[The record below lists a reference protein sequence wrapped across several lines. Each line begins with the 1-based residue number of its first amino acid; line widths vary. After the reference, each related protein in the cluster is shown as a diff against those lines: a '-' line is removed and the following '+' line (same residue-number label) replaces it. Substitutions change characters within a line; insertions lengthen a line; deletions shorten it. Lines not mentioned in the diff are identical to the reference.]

1 MTLTALYSFQNDLDK
16 VRLINYRVYE
26 TKLAN
31 LFCKLGKA
39 GYEPILIKGWA
50 AAQYYPKPCNRIS
63 GDVDMVF
70 RPEEVKDVKIFLS
83 GYADL
88 PIDIHSGL
96 RRLDTVD
103 FEDLYKHSLIIDCQ
117 GTAVRVLRVED
128 HVRVLCVHWMSDG
141 GANKEKLW
149 DLFYAIDRF
158 RENFDWSRCLDVVNS
173 IRKAWIKCVIGLTY
187 DYLGLETINLPF
199 ANELKDNPVWLNQ
212 AVEKEWKSKTKLNSL
227 HLFMHNKKLLVKQ
240 ILKRI
245 PPNPLQATVELEK
258 DIRGEIRFHYQFI
271 NMFTRL
277 SPSLQRIFK
286 IEK

>member
-1 MTLTALYSFQNDLDK
+1 MTLTALDSFQNDLEK

-26 TKLAN
+26 TKLEN

-39 GYEPILIKGWA
+39 GFEPILIKGWA
-50 AAQYYPKPCNRIS
+50 AAQYYPKPWNRIS

-70 RPEEVKDVKIFLS
+70 RPKEVRDVKKFLA
-83 GYADL
+83 GYTDL

-117 GTAVRVLRVED
+117 GTAIRVLRVED

-173 IRKAWIKCVIGLTY
+173 IRKAWIKSIIGLTY
-187 DYLGLETINLPF
+187 DYLGLETKDLPF
-199 ANELKDNPVWLNQ
+199 ADELKDNPAWLKR
-212 AVEKEWKSKTKLNSL
+212 AVEKEWTSNIRLNSL
-227 HLFMHNKKLLVKQ
+227 HLFMDDKKTLIKQ

-258 DIRGEIRFHYQFI
+258 DIRSEFRFHHQFL

-277 SPSLQRIFK
+277 SPSLQRILK

>member
-1 MTLTALYSFQNDLDK
+1 MTLTAQNSFQSDSEK

-31 LFCKLGKA
+31 LFYKLEKA

-50 AAQYYPKPCNRIS
+50 AAQYYPKPWSRIF

-70 RPEEVKDVKIFLS
+70 RPEEVRGAAKILS

-103 FEDLYKHSLIIDCQ
+103 YEDLYKNSLIQDCL
-117 GTAVRVLRVED
+117 GKAIRVLRVED
-128 HVRVLCVHWMSDG
+128 HIRVLCVHWMNDG

-158 RENFDWSRCLDVVNS
+158 RENFDWSRCLDVVCS
-173 IRKAWIKCVIGLTY
+173 TRQAWIKSIIGLTY
-187 DYLGLETINLPF
+187 DYLGLETENLPF
-199 ANELKDNPVWLNQ
+199 ADELKDNPVWLKR
-212 AVEKEWKSKTKLNSL
+212 AVEKEWNSNLKLNSL
-227 HLFMHNKKLLVKQ
+227 HLFKDNKKVLIKQ

-258 DIRGEIRFHYQFI
+258 DIRSEFRFHHQFL
-271 NMFTRL
+271 NMFKRIR
-277 SPSLQRIFK
+277 PSLQRILK

>member
-1 MTLTALYSFQNDLDK
+1 MTLTSPYSFQNDLEK
-16 VRLINYRVYE
+16 IRLLNYRVYE

-31 LFCKLGKA
+31 LFYKLGKA

-50 AAQYYPKPCNRIS
+50 AAQYYPRAWSRIS

-70 RPEEVKDVKIFLS
+70 RPEEVRDVKNFLS
-83 GYADL
+83 GYTYL
-88 PIDIHSGL
+88 PIDIHSGM

-103 FEDLYKHSLIIDCQ
+103 FDDLYKHSLIIDCQ
-117 GTAVRVLRVED
+117 GTAIRVLRVED
-128 HVRVLCVHWMSDG
+128 HIRVLCVHWMSDG

-149 DLFYAIDRF
+149 DLFYAIDHF
-158 RENFDWSRCLDVVNS
+158 RENLDWNRCLDVVNS
-173 IRKAWIKCVIGLTY
+173 TRKAWIKSVIVLTY
-187 DYLGLETINLPF
+187 DYLGLEIENLPF
-199 ANELKDNPVWLNQ
+199 ADELKDNPVWINQ
-212 AVEKEWKSKTKLNSL
+212 AVEKEWRSKIKLNSL

-277 SPSLQRIFK
+277 NPSLKRIFK

>member
-1 MTLTALYSFQNDLDK
+1 MTLTALYSFPNDLEK

-31 LFCKLGKA
+31 LFCKLAEA

-50 AAQYYPKPCNRIS
+50 AAQYYPKPWNRIS

-70 RPEEVKDVKIFLS
+70 RPEEVRDVKKVLS

-96 RRLDTVD
+96 RQLDTVD
-103 FEDLYKHSLIIDCQ
+103 FEDLCKHSLIIDCH
-117 GTAVRVLRVED
+117 GTAIRVLRVED
-128 HVRVLCVHWMSDG
+128 HIRVLCVHWMSDG

-158 RENFDWSRCLDVVNS
+158 RENFDWSRCLDVVS
-173 IRKAWIKCVIGLTY
+173 STRKAWIKSVIGLTY
-187 DYLGLETINLPF
+187 DYLGLETKDLPF
-199 ANELKDNPVWLNQ
+199 ADELKDNPAWLKR
-212 AVEKEWKSKTKLNSL
+212 AVEKEWNSNIRLNSL
-227 HLFMHNKKLLVKQ
+227 HLFMNNKKDLIKQ

-258 DIRGEIRFHYQFI
+258 DIRSEFRFHYQII

-277 SPSLQRIFK
+277 NPSLRRIFG